1 MVKMKYKRVLI
12 KVSGEALAGDKKTG
26 YDFELISN
34 ICRVIKKCV
43 DNGVQIGIVVGG
55 GNIWRGVK
63 DGAGKIERTR
73 ADYMGMLATAMNALA
88 LCDVLTSEGVPAVV
102 QTSIDMIKIAEPYVR
117 TKAVE
122 HLSAGKVVIFA
133 CGTGCPFFSTDTG
146 AALKACE
153 INADALLLAK
163 NIDGVYDADPAKVKT
178 AKKFDTITYAEVLKR
193 GLGVMDT
200 AATAL
205 AKDNGLPVVVFALK
219 DPENIYKVLSGKKI
233 GTYVGI

>member
-12 KVSGEALAGDKKTG
+12 KLSGEALAGDKKTG
-26 YDFELISN
+26 YDFELISK

-88 LCDVLTSEGVPAVV
+88 LCDVLTTEGVSAVV

-122 HLSAGKVVIFA
+122 HLNAGKVVIFA

-153 INADALLLAK
+153 ISADALLLAK
-163 NIDGVYDADPAKVKT
+163 NIDGVYDADPAKVKST
-178 AKKFDTITYAEVLKR
+178 KKFDTITYEEVLKR